1 MKQLMRVAVA
11 AGLLMIAAPV
21 PASAA
26 GAAVTFSPGSA
37 DPEYAT
43 SLQVKGTG
51 FQSVP
56 KGYGGIYL
64 LFGWVADGAWRPSQG
79 GAAGETYRY
88 VKDKETKDN
97 NGFQRFLAFPGSDTA
112 SAANGELAANGT
124 WSATLVIPGARF
136 KAADRAG
143 KIVDVDCLKV
153 RCGLITVGAHG
164 VVNANNETFTPVTF
178 AVPKAPA
185 TQAAPPPPPPAS
197 PAPPLS
203 SSAAPASSS
212 APPMSTVE
220 STPAAA
226 APAPAVQPAA
236 QSGESGSWWWIA
248 VVAGVVLIAALA
260 VPLIRARKRTRNA
273 EGE

>member
-1 MKQLMRVAVA
+1 MKQLLRVAVA
-11 AGLLMIAAPV
+11 AGLLVIAAPV

-64 LFGWVADGAWRPSQG
+64 LFGWVADGAWQPSQG
-79 GAAGETYRY
+79 GAAGATYRY
-88 VKDKETKDN
+88 VKDKEAKDN

-112 SAANGELAANGT
+112 SAANGEIAADGT
-124 WSATLVIPGARF
+124 WSAKLVLPGARF
-136 KAADRAG
+136 KAADRTG

-178 AVPKAPA
+178 AVPKAPT
-185 TQAAPPPPPPAS
+185 TQAVAPPPPPSSS
-197 PAPPLS
+197 PVPSPS

-212 APPMSTVE
+212 APLVSTVE
-220 STPAAA
+220 SLE
-226 APAPAVQPAA
+226 AVPVAKPAA

>member
-1 MKQLMRVAVA
+1 MKQLSRVAVA
-11 AGLLMIAAPV
+11 AGLLMIAAPS

-26 GAAVTFSPGSA
+26 GAAVTFSPGSV
-37 DPEYAT
+37 DPDYAT

-64 LFGWVADGAWRPSQG
+64 LFGWVADGAWQPSQG

-124 WSATLVIPGARF
+124 WSTKLVIPGARF
-136 KAADRAG
+136 KAADRTG
-143 KIVDVDCLKV
+143 KVVDVDCLKV

-178 AVPKAPA
+178 AVPKAPT
-185 TQAAPPPPPPAS
+185 TQAVAPPPPPAS
-197 PAPPLS
+197 SAPPLS

-212 APPMSTVE
+212 APPVSTVE
-220 STPAAA
+220 STPAAT
-226 APAPAVQPAA
+226 PAPAVQPAA

>member
-1 MKQLMRVAVA
+1 MKKLTILAVA
-11 AGLLMIAAPV
+11 AGLLVIAAPM
-21 PASAA
+21 PAAAA
-26 GAAVTFSPGSA
+26 GARVTFSPGSA

-64 LFGWVADGAWRPSQG
+64 LFGWVADGAWQPSQG
-79 GAAGETYRY
+79 GAAGASYRY

-112 SAANGELAANGT
+112 SAANGEIAADGT
-124 WSATLVIPGARF
+124 WSTKIVLPGARF
-136 KAADRAG
+136 KAADRTG
-143 KIVDVDCLKV
+143 NIVDVDCLKV

-164 VVNANNETFTPVTF
+164 VVNANNETFTPVAF
-178 AVPKAPA
+178 AVPKAPT
-185 TQAAPPPPPPAS
+185 TQAVAPPPPSSS
-197 PAPPLS
+197 PAPLPS
-203 SSAAPASSS
+203 SGAAPVSSS
-212 APPMSTVE
+212 APPPVSTVE
-220 STPAAA
+220 SQPVA

-236 QSGESGSWWWIA
+236 QSGEPGSWWWIA

>member
-1 MKQLMRVAVA
+1 MKQLTRVAVA
-11 AGLLMIAAPV
+11 AGLLMIAAPL

-56 KGYGGIYL
+56 KGHGGIYL
-64 LFGWVADGAWRPSQG
+64 LFGWVADGAWQPSQG

-97 NGFQRFLAFPGSDTA
+97 NGFQRFLAFPGSDTG
-112 SAANGELAANGT
+112 SAANGEIAANGT

-136 KAADRAG
+136 KAADRTG

-185 TQAAPPPPPPAS
+185 TQAVAPPPP
-197 PAPPLS
+197 S
-203 SSAAPASSS
+203 SSPPSSS
-212 APPMSTVE
+212 APPTSSSAPHVSTVE
-220 STPAAA
+220 STEPVPVAEPAAR
-226 APAPAVQPAA
+226 
-236 QSGESGSWWWIA
+236 SGETGSWWWIA

-260 VPLIRARKRTRNA
+260 VPLIRARKRPRNT
-273 EGE
+273 EGD

>member
-26 GAAVTFSPGSA
+26 GAAVTFSPGAA
-37 DPEYAT
+37 DPDYAT

-64 LFGWVADGAWRPSQG
+64 LFGWVADGAWQPSQG

-124 WSATLVIPGARF
+124 WSTKLVIPGARF
-136 KAADRAG
+136 KAADRTG
-143 KIVDVDCLKV
+143 KVVDVDCLKV

-164 VVNANNETFTPVTF
+164 VVNATNETFTPVTF
-178 AVPKAPA
+178 AVPKAPT
-185 TQAAPPPPPPAS
+185 TQAAAPPPPPAS
-197 PAPPLS
+197 SAPPPS
-203 SSAAPASSS
+203 SGAAPASSS
-212 APPMSTVE
+212 APPVSTVE
-220 STPAAA
+220 STPAAT
-226 APAPAVQPAA
+226 PAQAVQPAA

>member
-11 AGLLMIAAPV
+11 AGLLMIAVPL

-26 GAAVTFSPGSA
+26 GATVTFSPGSA

-56 KGYGGIYL
+56 KGHGGIYL
-64 LFGWVADGAWRPSQG
+64 LFGWVADGAWQPSQG

-88 VKDKETKDN
+88 VKDRETKDN
-97 NGFQRFLAFPGSDTA
+97 NGFQRFLAFPGSDTG

-178 AVPKAPA
+178 AVPKAPT
-185 TQAAPPPPPPAS
+185 TQAVAPPPP
-197 PAPPLS
+197 
-203 SSAAPASSS
+203 SSS
-212 APPMSTVE
+212 APPPASSAAPSSSSAPLVSTVE
-220 STPAAA
+220 STEPVPVAK
-226 APAPAVQPAA
+226 PAA

-260 VPLIRARKRTRNA
+260 VPLIRARERTRNA